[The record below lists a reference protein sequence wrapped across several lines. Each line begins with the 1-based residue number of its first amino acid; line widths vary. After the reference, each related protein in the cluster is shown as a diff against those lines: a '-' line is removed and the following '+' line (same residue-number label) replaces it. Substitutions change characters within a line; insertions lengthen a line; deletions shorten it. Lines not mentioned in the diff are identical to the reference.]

1 MTEKQ
6 EKTETLYKKVLLDF
20 DALNFNNYYKDM
32 GIEYIKASNKIY
44 LDDPVIDLILQK
56 EADKILT
63 PLEDWNLRKFKNNN
77 IN

>member
-44 LDDPVIDLILQK
+44 LDDPIIDLILQK